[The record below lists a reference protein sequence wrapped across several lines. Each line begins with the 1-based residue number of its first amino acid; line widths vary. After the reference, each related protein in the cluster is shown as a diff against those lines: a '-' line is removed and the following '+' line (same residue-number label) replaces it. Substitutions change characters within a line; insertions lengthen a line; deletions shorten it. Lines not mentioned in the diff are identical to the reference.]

1 MIDKIISE
9 IKNERLKQGLS
20 ESALAKMIAVDQNK
34 VWRLLNGKT
43 KRPDME
49 TIDKLRLALGIVSEP
64 DSSYTVASV
73 HRKITPEEE
82 QLLQILESEPDIRDA
97 VKALI
102 ELPPRKRKI
111 HLGKMFEDLE
121 KLEERKD

>member
-1 MIDKIISE
+1 MSKIISQ
-9 IKNERLKQGLS
+9 IKEELTKQGVS
-20 ESALAKMIAVDQNK
+20 ETKLASIVGASQKSVNN
-34 VWRLLNGKT
+34 LLAGRT
-43 KRPDME
+43 KRLDMALIE
-49 TIDKLRLALGIVSEP
+49 KLQGALGIVSEP
-64 DSSYTVASV
+64 DSGYTVAAV

-121 KLEERKD
+121 KLEEGKD

>member
-1 MIDKIISE
+1 MSKIISQ
-9 IKNERLKQGLS
+9 IKEELTKQGVS
-20 ESALAKMIAVDQNK
+20 ETKLASMVGASQKSVNN
-34 VWRLLNGKT
+34 LLAGRT
-43 KRPDME
+43 KRLDMALIE
-49 TIDKLRLALGIVSEP
+49 KLRDALGIVSEP

-97 VKALI
+97 VKVLI
-102 ELPPRKRKI
+102 ELPARKRKI